1 VNGKSCADAAVA
13 PVRRTV
19 VVTGV
24 AGFLGSHLL
33 DRLVAAHCDVIGID
47 NLSMG
52 TRRNIA
58 SHLGGPALQ
67 FLSMDV
73 TDPST
78 FDALD
83 DDVDCVV
90 HLAAFKIPRYGRALD
105 TLRINVRGTENV
117 LDFARRAGCKC
128 VLASTS
134 DVYGRNPSPPFSEDA
149 DSVLGSSKVA
159 RWGYAVSKLFDEHL
173 AFAYQDS
180 FGIPVTV
187 LRFFGSYGPR
197 HHLSWWGGPQSVFID
212 AVLRDAEV
220 PIHGDGLQTRSFTYV
235 SDTVEAI
242 YACVEKPE
250 ANGEI
255 FNVGSTHEITILEL
269 ARLIKRLADT
279 PGELKLKFIPYDE
292 LSGRRYEDVRRRV
305 PDVSRCERI
314 LAVKATVGLEEGLT
328 RTIEWQRRVTEVA
341 SEARRSGGLGGVT
354 RMRARAGSR

>member
-1 VNGKSCADAAVA
+1 MTS
-13 PVRRTV
+13 VRQTV
-19 VVTGV
+19 LVTGV

-33 DRLVAAHCDVIGID
+33 DRLVEGRCDVIGID

-52 TRRNIA
+52 TLRNIA
-58 SHLGGPALQ
+58 RHVGNRAFR
-67 FLSMDV
+67 FLKMDV
-73 TDPST
+73 TEPAT
-78 FDALD
+78 FEDLAD
-83 DDVDCVV
+83 NVDCVV

-105 TLRINVRGTENV
+105 TLRVNVRGTENV
-117 LDFARRAGCKC
+117 LEFARRVGCKC

-134 DVYGRNPSPPFSEDA
+134 DVYGRNPDLPFSEDD
-149 DSVLGSSKVA
+149 DSVIGSSKVA
-159 RWGYAVSKLFDEHL
+159 RWSYAVSKLFDEHL

-212 AVLRDAEV
+212 AILRDREI

-242 YACVEKPE
+242 RACIEKPE

-255 FNVGSTHEITILEL
+255 FNVGSGHEITILDL

-279 PGELKLKFIPYDE
+279 PGEIKVKYIPYDE

-314 LAVKATVGLEEGLT
+314 LGVKATVDLEEGLT
-328 RTIEWQRRVTEVA
+328 RTIEWQRSVTPLANED
-341 SEARRSGGLGGVT
+341 
-354 RMRARAGSR
+354 